1 MMLLGNIKPISQ
13 ETPSVLSNYI
23 PDNELYINRYLVLS
37 IKNSSNKLIN
47 IKESTEKYIHEIE
60 KSTYINISDKDT
72 CQKEQIY
79 NPGAKTETET
89 EAKTETETGTE
100 TEAKTETETKTET
113 ESDYVDMD
121 ELSIFSEKYKMITK
135 DVMDNELIIDE
146 LITDEEIMIYNSHK
160 KLEGIYRNDFDRY
173 FSLIHLINESDDFIS
188 LEVKSLLEKEIAI
201 LGSFSCELLSVKNK
215 IMESLSELVNNSKF
229 KDKLFQET
237 KEISLKELISKKDKK
252 NYYLTNIFS
261 RLLNGYHKDI
271 NYSKIENI
279 KRINDISNA
288 IISLVLAKHD
298 KEDII

>member
-1 MMLLGNIKPISQ
+1 MLLGNIKPISQ